1 MTVRNSNPQVIF
13 NADDFGRSPA
23 INAAVIQ
30 AHCQGILTSTS
41 LMAAGGAWEEAV
53 ALARAH
59 PTLAVGLHLVVSNG
73 PAVLPHRLIPHVTD
87 LHGRLR
93 DDPLQAG
100 LYYGFSRTARQELAR
115 EIEAQFER
123 FAGTGLPLSH
133 VDGHQHLH
141 IHPAIF
147 PMILALAL
155 EHGARGLRLPRED
168 VGLTLRLER
177 RQSPLQL
184 LWTIILR
191 LVCGWCA
198 ARLHGI
204 RLAVPARVFGTLQSG
219 RMHET
224 YVTGVLRNLQH
235 PTAELYFH
243 PTLDER
249 LEPLGPN
256 RGDWQTLLN
265 PAVRQVIAE
274 RGIQPATYTALA
286 SGG

>member
-1 MTVRNSNPQVIF
+1 MAVQSTNPRVIF

-30 AHCQGILTSTS
+30 AHRQGILTSAS
-41 LMAAGGAWEEAV
+41 LMAAGEAWAEAI

-59 PTLAVGLHLVVSNG
+59 PTLAVGLHLVASNG
-73 PAVLPHRLIPHVTD
+73 PAVLPHRMIPHITD
-87 LHGRLR
+87 LQGRLR

-100 LYYGFSRTARQELAR
+100 LYYGFSHAARQELVC

-141 IHPAIF
+141 IHPAVF
-147 PMILALAL
+147 PMILGLAL
-155 EHGARGLRLPRED
+155 EHGARGLRVPRED
-168 VGLTLRLER
+168 IGLTLRLER

-191 LVCGWCA
+191 LIYRWCA
-198 ARLHGI
+198 ARLRGI
-204 RLAVPARVFGTLQSG
+204 PLAVPARVFGTLQSG
-219 RMHET
+219 RMHEA
-224 YVTGVLRNLQH
+224 YVIGVLRNLQH

-243 PTLDER
+243 PTLDDR
-249 LEPLGPN
+249 AEPLGPN
-256 RGDWQTLLN
+256 RGDWQTLLS
-265 PAVRQVIAE
+265 PTVRRVIAE
-274 RGIQPATYTALA
+274 RGIQPATYAALA
-286 SGG
+286 AGG